1 LILKKSS
8 RIIREVKSQRKKMT
22 MKQIF
27 TLLAC
32 TTILLSACTQGT
44 GPNKQQMGTALGGVL
59 GGIAGNQIG
68 QGSGNTAATIGGTLL
83 GAFLGNSIG
92 TSLDR
97 ADMMYYNQAATQAY
111 SAPVG
116 QQINWANPQSGNS
129 GTITPVRDGRASN
142 GSYCREFQ
150 QTIFVDGTN
159 QNAYGVA
166 CQQPDGTWRIVN

>member
-1 LILKKSS
+1 MKHIL
-8 RIIREVKSQRKKMT
+8 
-22 MKQIF
+22 
-27 TLLAC
+27 
-32 TTILLSACTQGT
+32 TILMGSTLFLSACTQSG

-59 GGIAGNQIG
+59 GGIAGNQVG

-83 GAFLGNSIG
+83 GAFLGSSIG
-92 TSLDR
+92 SSLDR

-111 SAPVG
+111 SAPIG
-116 QQINWANPQSGNS
+116 QNISWSNPQSGNS

-150 QTIFVDGTN
+150 QTIFVDGMN
-159 QNAYGVA
+159 QTAYGVA